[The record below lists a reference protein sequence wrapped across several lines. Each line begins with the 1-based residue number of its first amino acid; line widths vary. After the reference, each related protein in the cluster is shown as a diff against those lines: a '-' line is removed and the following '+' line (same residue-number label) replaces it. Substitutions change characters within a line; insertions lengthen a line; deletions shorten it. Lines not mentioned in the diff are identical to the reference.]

1 MNNNIFVSI
10 VSYRDS
16 LLKQTV
22 ESLLDNASKP
32 DNITVG
38 VFEQS
43 NHKTDLKKYK
53 NVKHMHIPAHSSKG
67 CAWARSHC
75 QEMYEHQD
83 FYFQIDSHTLLDKAW
98 DYYFVQHYYD
108 LYTTKVGK
116 KNTRDII
123 LSTYPNPF
131 IMKGSEP
138 VIMYKDKNKTR
149 SIKII
154 NDRAFVDGYYCRQI
168 AVESDVSDPVRGFFV
183 SGGCI
188 FGSSKFVEE
197 VPYDRRFYF
206 EEDELSIALKC
217 FTRGIDIYHT
227 PKLPV
232 YHLYNTPETS
242 YRRLHWEDHANAGRL
257 RDSSHERLKQ
267 VINGDP
273 DIEKQYKLGKH
284 RSLEQFEQLT
294 GLDVKRAKVTDSSK
308 CMEFEIKDNLEIKNR
323 HPIN

>member
-1 MNNNIFVSI
+1 MNSIFVSI
-10 VSYRDS
+10 VSYRDI

-32 DNITVG
+32 DNITIG

-43 NHKTDLKKYK
+43 NEKTDLEKFK
-53 NVKHMHIPAHSSKG
+53 NVVYMHVPAHASKG

-75 QEMYEHQD
+75 QEMYEYQD
-83 FYFQIDSHTLLDKAW
+83 FYFQIDSHTLVDKAW
-98 DYYFVQHYYD
+98 DYYFVQNYYD
-108 LYTTKVGK
+108 IYNSKVGK
-116 KNTRDII
+116 NNTRDII
-123 LSTYPNPF
+123 LSTYPAPF
-131 IMKGSEP
+131 YMENGIAALS
-138 VIMYKDKNKTR
+138 KDEGKTR
-149 SIKII
+149 QIKII
-154 NDRAFVDGYYCRQI
+154 NGRAFVDGYYCRQI
-168 AVESDVSDPVRGFFV
+168 SHTSDTFDPIRGFFV

-188 FGSSKFVEE
+188 FGSNKFVEE

-227 PKLPV
+227 SKLPV
-232 YHLYNTPETS
+232 WHLYTTPETK
-242 YRRLHWEDHANAGRL
+242 YRQLHWDDHANAGRL

-273 DIEKQYKLGKH
+273 DIEKQYQLGKH
-284 RSLEQFEQLT
+284 RSLAQFEQLT

-308 CMEFEIKDNLEIKNR
+308 CMEFELKDNLEIQNR
-323 HPIN
+323 HPII

>member
-1 MNNNIFVSI
+1 MNSIFVSI

-32 DNITVG
+32 DNITIG

-43 NHKTDLKKYK
+43 KEKTDLEKYK
-53 NVKHMHIPAHSSKG
+53 NVEHMHIPAHASKG

-75 QEMYEHQD
+75 QEMYEYQD
-83 FYFQIDSHTLLDKAW
+83 FYFQIDSHTLVDNAW

-108 LYTTKVGK
+108 LYNSKVGK
-116 KNTRDII
+116 NNTRDII

-131 IMKGSEP
+131 FMKDGKP
-138 VIMYKDKNKTR
+138 DIIKDNTNTR
-149 SIKII
+149 TIKII
-154 NDRAFVDGYYCRQI
+154 NGRAFVDGYYCRQI
-168 AVESDVSDPVRGFFV
+168 SQVSDTSESIRGYFV

-227 PKLPV
+227 SKLPV
-232 YHLYNTPETS
+232 YHLYNTPETK
-242 YRRLHWEDHANAGRL
+242 YRPLHWEDHANAGRL

-273 DIEKQYKLGKH
+273 DVEKQYQLGVH
-284 RSLEQFEQLT
+284 RSLEQFEHHT
-294 GLDVKRAKVTDSSK
+294 GLDVKHAKVTDSSK
-308 CMEFEIKDNLEIKNR
+308 CMEFEFKDNLEIKNR
-323 HPIN
+323 HPII